1 MAFPSLTPSLRV
13 FGPGILPVTEKV
25 SASGVFYGFRR
36 GNRTKNQT
44 LSLTFNN
51 LTEANVNL
59 IKDHY
64 IDRNGTFDIFFLNSS
79 IWSGYTTPPAPVF
92 GVAWRYASAPVI
104 SDGIIG
110 RWAVEVELIS
120 HGILQGDLII
130 QAAPDSTDAAA
141 ALAEY
146 IYDAGNSTTVAREYI
161 LNAGAS

>member
-1 MAFPSLTPSLRV
+1 MAFPSLKPSLRI
-13 FGPGILPVTEKV
+13 FGPGVLPVTERV
-25 SASGVFYGFRR
+25 TASGAFFGVRR

-51 LTEANVNL
+51 LAESDVDL

-79 IWSGYTTPPAPVF
+79 IWSGYTTPPAAVF
-92 GVAWRYASAPVI
+92 GVAWRYASPPVI

-110 RWAVEVELIS
+110 RWAVEVELQS
-120 HGILQGDLII
+120 SGVLQGDLIL
-130 QAAPDSTDAAA
+130 QGPDSTIAAA
-141 ALAEY
+141 AAASY
-146 IYDAGNSTTVAREYI
+146 IYDAGDSTTVAREYV

>member
-1 MAFPSLTPSLRV
+1 MAFPSLTPSLRI
-13 FGPGILPVTEKV
+13 FNPGILPVTKQV
-25 SASGVFYGFRR
+25 SASGSSACFRR

-44 LSLTFNN
+44 LALTFNN

-64 IDRNGTFDIFFLNSS
+64 IDRNGTFDYFFLNAS

-110 RWAVEVELIS
+110 RWAVQVELQS
-120 HGILQGDLII
+120 HGILQGELIL
-130 QAAPDSTDAAA
+130 QGPDSTTAAA
-141 ALAEY
+141 AAVSY
-146 IYDAGNSTTVAREYI
+146 IYDAGDSTTVARTYI

>member
-1 MAFPSLTPSLRV
+1 MAFPSLTPSLRI
-13 FGPGILPVTEKV
+13 FGPGILPVTEKI
-25 SASGVFYGFRR
+25 SASGAFFGFRR
-36 GNRTKNQT
+36 GSRTKGQT

-64 IDRNGTFDIFFLNSS
+64 IDSNGTFDYFFLNGSV
-79 IWSGYTTPPAPVF
+79 WSGYTTPPAPVF

-110 RWAVEVELIS
+110 RWAVEVELQS
-120 HGILQGDLII
+120 HGVLQGELILQG
-130 QAAPDSTDAAA
+130 PDSTPAAA
-141 ALAEY
+141 AAASY
-146 IYDAGNSTTVAREYI
+146 IYDAGDSTTVAREYI